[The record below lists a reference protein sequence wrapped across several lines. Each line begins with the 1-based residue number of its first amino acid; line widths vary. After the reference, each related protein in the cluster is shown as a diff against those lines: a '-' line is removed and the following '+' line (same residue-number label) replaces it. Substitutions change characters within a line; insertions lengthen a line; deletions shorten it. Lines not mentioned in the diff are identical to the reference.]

1 MFYSSAKPVGFLRPF
16 PLTGFESNLDI
27 YNMEDSQTFHCTL
40 SLYYQNVLRELQKSQ
55 TTLHLGVYSV
65 KPPKEFFNVKK
76 S

>member
-1 MFYSSAKPVGFLRPF
+1 
-16 PLTGFESNLDI
+16 
-27 YNMEDSQTFHCTL
+27 MEDSQTFHCTL

-76 S
+76 IILKVLVSSFISKQMTNRIS